1 MNNAQH
7 EYPTV
12 AIAEKR
18 TFGVDDK
25 KIAERHTPLVNQ
37 LAEYGVK
44 GIALSGAVDRDHDKM
59 FNKYF
64 DFSTKDFTLNEYTQ
78 PIEVHAALDITG
90 GIARYTPEVAALN
103 PLGVREI
110 VLSKQL
116 QFDTLHSSVGEAMPV
131 TVTVAVEKQEVA
143 EALGQLNGE
152 KVIIKPTPDL
162 SKKYGMLVG
171 SADSVLS
178 QLDDYI
184 STLGPNVKN
193 LLIQEY
199 MPEINSNFADGI
211 RYFDNTEQ
219 DIADARP
226 KLGRELRVHT
236 IDGRP
241 ILVTGRVGLDAANR
255 SPEDEWVHLDPNS
268 IPDYVHDLARTAST
282 LIQQTAEATDSYL
295 AVDLT
300 PDGKRI
306 VEVNGRNIGTMRT
319 HSERKGAQRANKII
333 TSELAQKLA
342 NMAHNNRGE

>member
-1 MNNAQH
+1 MNKAQL

-25 KIAERHTPLVNQ
+25 KFTERHTPLVNK
-37 LAEYGVK
+37 LAEYGVR
-44 GIALSGAVDRDHDKM
+44 GIALSGATDRESDKV
-59 FNKYF
+59 FNRYF
-64 DFSTKDFTLNEYTQ
+64 DFDTRDFILNEYNQ
-78 PIEVHAALDITG
+78 PIEVNAALDITG

-103 PLGVREI
+103 PIGVREI

-116 QFDTLHSSVGEAMPV
+116 QFDTLHNSVGEAMPV
-131 TVTVAVEKQEVA
+131 TVTVAVEKQEAA
-143 EALGQLNGE
+143 EALERFNGE
-152 KVIIKPTPDL
+152 KVIIKPSPDL
-162 SKKYGMLVG
+162 SKKYGMLIG
-171 SADSVLS
+171 STDSVLT

-184 STLGPNVKN
+184 STLSPKVKN

-199 MPEINSNFADGI
+199 MPEVNGDFAGGI
-211 RYFDNTEQ
+211 RYFDNMEQ

-226 KLGRELRVHT
+226 NLGRELRVHT

-268 IPDYVHDLARTAST
+268 IPDYVHNLASAAST

-306 VEVNGRNIGTMRT
+306 VEVNGRNIGTMRANG
-319 HSERKGAQRANKII
+319 ERKGAMRANEI
-333 TSELAQKLA
+333 TTNELAQKLA